1 MNHLCGEEW
10 ILYHIEQTKTGF
22 AVWNEGDPG
31 IIFMEEPGL
40 FSWIENSEGITI
52 TGYKGNYLEII
63 IPEIIDGKPVTKIGA
78 RALSYCKTLKRVKIP
93 ESVTAIGVQA
103 FYLSNSLT
111 DISIPSSLTQI
122 GDHAFCHCA
131 SLRRVELPDSL
142 KTIGDAAFYNCRS
155 LTEVTIPRS
164 VTEIGT
170 AAFSYCASLEVIAV
184 AQDNPV
190 YRSEG
195 GYLYNSDYTG
205 LIHCPAGKTGTV
217 SIRQGV
223 TCLEW
228 GAFKGC
234 GKLMEI
240 RIPDSVKEISGEAFR
255 DCSSLRNITIPDSVT
270 RIGSNVFEG
279 CSLLTRIVIP
289 RGVVSVDASTFQGC
303 TNLTDIEAVTENP
316 VFVSVDGLLYH
327 KHYSALVCCP
337 PGKTGSVRIL
347 SGVERIWSQAFQDC
361 HRITSVEIPYSVT
374 YAWWNSFHYCSSLT
388 EVRASEWFK
397 VHFADC
403 FMGSPWFKS
412 QGWIEAGFFE
422 DSTWILQADDTLRM
436 VCDGDMGDYD
446 AAKILWK
453 GWKKVKDRVRR
464 LTVDD
469 GAESVGSFAFDG
481 FQNLTEAVLPD
492 GLTRIGFRAFSR
504 CRRLKQ
510 IIIPDS
516 LTEIGTASFKGCK
529 SLENIVIPESV
540 RVIGHSAFAYCS
552 GLVSVTL
559 TNSEVRIQSNAFKEC
574 ECLKEIRCIGR
585 EENWKEVINVLPRYF
600 GLEIRFIEEES

>member
-1 MNHLCGEEW
+1 M
-10 ILYHIEQTKTGF
+10 YHIEQTKTGF

-453 GWKKVKDRVRR
+453 GWKKVKDRVR
-464 LTVDD
+464 
-469 GAESVGSFAFDG
+469 
-481 FQNLTEAVLPD
+481 
-492 GLTRIGFRAFSR
+492 
-504 CRRLKQ
+504 
-510 IIIPDS
+510 
-516 LTEIGTASFKGCK
+516 
-529 SLENIVIPESV
+529 
-540 RVIGHSAFAYCS
+540 
-552 GLVSVTL
+552 
-559 TNSEVRIQSNAFKEC
+559 
-574 ECLKEIRCIGR
+574 
-585 EENWKEVINVLPRYF
+585 
-600 GLEIRFIEEES
+600 

>member
-1 MNHLCGEEW
+1 M
-10 ILYHIEQTKTGF
+10 
-22 AVWNEGDPG
+22 
-31 IIFMEEPGL
+31 
-40 FSWIENSEGITI
+40 
-52 TGYKGNYLEII
+52 
-63 IPEIIDGKPVTKIGA
+63 
-78 RALSYCKTLKRVKIP
+78 
-93 ESVTAIGVQA
+93 
-103 FYLSNSLT
+103 
-111 DISIPSSLTQI
+111 
-122 GDHAFCHCA
+122 
-131 SLRRVELPDSL
+131 
-142 KTIGDAAFYNCRS
+142 
-155 LTEVTIPRS
+155 
-164 VTEIGT
+164 
-170 AAFSYCASLEVIAV
+170 
-184 AQDNPV
+184 
-190 YRSEG
+190 
-195 GYLYNSDYTG
+195 
-205 LIHCPAGKTGTV
+205 
-217 SIRQGV
+217 
-223 TCLEW
+223 
-228 GAFKGC
+228 
-234 GKLMEI
+234 
-240 RIPDSVKEISGEAFR
+240 
-255 DCSSLRNITIPDSVT
+255 T

-403 FMGSPWFKS
+403 FMGSPWFKN

-422 DSTWILQADDTLRM
+422 DTTWILQADDTLRM

-574 ECLKEIRCIGR
+574 DGLREIRCIGR
-585 EENWKEVINVLPRYF
+585 EENWKEVINNLPRYF

>member
-190 YRSEG
+190 YRSED

-234 GKLMEI
+234 GGLTEI

-316 VFVSVDGLLYH
+316 VFVSVDGLL
-327 KHYSALVCCP
+327 
-337 PGKTGSVRIL
+337 SVRIL
-347 SGVERIWSQAFQDC
+347 SGVERIWSQAFQGC

-464 LTVDD
+464 LTVDE
-469 GAESVGSFAFDG
+469 GADSVGSFAFDG

-516 LTEIGTASFKGCK
+516 LTEIGTAAFKGCK
-529 SLENIVIPESV
+529 SLEKIVIPESV

-559 TNSEVRIQSNAFKEC
+559 TNSEVRIQSNAFNEC
-574 ECLKEIRCIGR
+574 DGLKEIRCIGK

-600 GLEIRFIEEES
+600 GFEICFIKEES